1 MTVLLVIFVLTAAGP
16 QRMVNERK
24 PDIATCLA
32 EGQQALEAAAVHDGD
47 FEFVVQCS
55 VVKEKADPA

>member
-1 MTVLLVIFVLTAAGP
+1 MQVWLVIFVVTASGP
-16 QRMVNERK
+16 QQMVNERK

-32 EGQQALEAAAVHDGD
+32 EGQRALESASTHDGE

-55 VVKEKADPA
+55 VVKEKTDPA